1 MKVVGGDSQKY
12 QKVIMVGLL
21 AVFAC
26 VLFYSAEGLHVF
38 GVIGK
43 GSVADQYL
51 YESSN
56 LTGSTNI
63 VNSIVWDLRGFDT
76 MGEEIVFF
84 TAAIG
89 VAFVTRRIKSK
100 KKSHV
105 GGKSD

>member
-1 MKVVGGDSQKY
+1 MKGVISASQND
-12 QKVIMVGLL
+12 QKMIMVGLL
-21 AVFAC
+21 VIFAC
-26 VLFYSAEGLHVF
+26 VLFYSVEGLHVF
-38 GVIGK
+38 GVIGN
-43 GSVADQYL
+43 GSVANQYL

-89 VAFVTRRIKSK
+89 VAFATRRIKPK

-105 GGKSD
+105 GREK